1 MDRSQLANIAS
12 QAKFLCWPPRCRCRS
27 RLLQQRRDSGM
38 RAGWYH
44 SDALKSRW
52 PRARRQMAIMGRPAA
67 SRIASAIQCPR
78 LWVHALLSFLPLS
91 HQCGQHPRRCPI
103 RFPRLQFGRD
113 EIDRAFSQGY
123 AAANPDVVASVTS
136 MD

>member
-1 MDRSQLANIAS
+1 MDRSRLANIAS

-52 PRARRQMAIMGRPAA
+52 PRARRQMALWDGRPHRASLRRFNARVYEYTPSWASCRCRTNAA
-67 SRIASAIQCPR
+67 SIRADVRSDFPVCNSAVMRSIAPSAKAMR
-78 LWVHALLSFLPLS
+78 LLILMWSRAS
-91 HQCGQHPRRCPI
+91 RRW
-103 RFPRLQFGRD
+103 
-113 EIDRAFSQGY
+113 
-123 AAANPDVVASVTS
+123 T
-136 MD
+136 